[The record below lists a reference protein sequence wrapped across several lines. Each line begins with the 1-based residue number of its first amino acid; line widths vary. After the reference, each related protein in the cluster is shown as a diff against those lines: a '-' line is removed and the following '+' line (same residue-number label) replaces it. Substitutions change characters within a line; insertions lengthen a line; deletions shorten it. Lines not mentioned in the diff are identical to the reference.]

1 MNYGRLV
8 NLTST
13 SHLSDCGGKTRRQWA
28 REAICDRWM
37 MHDMQMQKD
46 SFFCQ
51 KTCQSGCE
59 HHGETRFYLKI
70 SSKTKKFSWDGITWC
85 SHPWCSKDDLSK
97 SSDKCMGKS
106 LCMYAC
112 MHECMIMFKFGE
124 NMVGWSSK
132 SRSHGWTRCPVK
144 LGLWIM
150 VTGF

>member
-1 MNYGRLV
+1 M
-8 NLTST
+8 
-13 SHLSDCGGKTRRQWA
+13 H
-28 REAICDRWM
+28 M

-70 SSKTKKFSWDGITWC
+70 LSKTRSLVEIVSLGVHIRDVQ
-85 SHPWCSKDDLSK
+85 KDDLSK

-112 MHECMIMFKFGE
+112 MHGCMIMFKFGE
-124 NMVGWSSK
+124 NMVG
-132 SRSHGWTRCPVK
+132 
-144 LGLWIM
+144 
-150 VTGF
+150 